1 MVVDV
6 MTRRVEK
13 AVTLSDGTRLPKGS
27 HISMPTFQMY
37 DKRFWGP
44 DAETFNGHRFLN
56 MRNQPGQENRWQ
68 FVSTS
73 AEHMGFGHGEFFHR
87 GLHLD
92 AVAHT

>member
-37 DKRFWGP
+37 DKRFWGL
-44 DAETFNGHRFLN
+44 DAEKFNGHRFLN

>member
-6 MTRRVEK
+6 MTRRVEE

-44 DAETFNGHRFLN
+44 DAEKFNGHRFLN